1 MGSLLNSDNFRG
13 RTKNRSANITLRF
26 GLVWLS
32 LLLAEVVAS
41 KLALELFNAAGGVD
55 ELLLTGEERVTLV
68 ADIDVDALCCAL
80 GGELVTT
87 SAGHFAVNV
96 VRMDAS
102 FHDLPHCGQTIRANV
117 ITDLAVTTEH

>member
-1 MGSLLNSDNFRG
+1 M
-13 RTKNRSANITLRF
+13 KNRSENVTLRF

-32 LLLAEVVAS
+32 LLLAEVVAC

-68 ADIDVDALCCAL
+68 ADVHVDALGSAL

-87 SAGHFAVNV
+87 SARDFTVNV
-96 VRMDAS
+96 FGMDAS
-102 FHDLPHCGQTIRANV
+102 FHDLPRCGQMIRAIVYTN
-117 ITDLAVTTEH
+117 LAVATGL